1 MIKIYAKKG
10 ATNYKEKRLIAE
22 LEVAVAQSEPSN
34 LDGFPAKNY
43 DELKALHDKYCG
55 NFDNYEEVAETDVE
69 KQHKEFRKGMEETI
83 QPQKEEPAS
92 MKSESKPFID
102 PFNDAEPIVRDYVLN
117 DGFKTEE
124 TEQTKTSF
132 GEPTSFEESFELP
145 SSEDEK
151 STQKAPNKEK
161 KERKPDAPLN
171 PKFEEM
177 SDSKKR
183 RSTKKLAKMII
194 DASCLLAEKGCIWWT
209 TKDITEDK
217 LVQYELEDTMDLKIL
232 LTLEEGQQIT
242 VREWF
247 RAKVS
252 EADTLFKV
260 SKEDK
265 EDLTDS
271 LYEVLLE
278 KGVAPTPMQELMIN
292 AVKTFVLDMG
302 LKAYALQQQIKS
314 VLTQLTAMHKQ
325 SSTTT
330 SDVGFDDL
338 TDDDINSPV
347 VESTSEFVTPEVE
360 TSETEVQ

>member
-22 LEVAVAQSEPSN
+22 LEVAVAQADESSLE
-34 LDGFPAKNY
+34 GFPAKSF

-55 NFDNYEEVAETDVE
+55 NFDNYEEVAETEEE
-69 KQHKEFRKGMEETI
+69 KKHKEFRKGMEETAE
-83 QPQKEEPAS
+83 QKKETMSA
-92 MKSESKPFID
+92 KTESKPFID

-117 DGFKTEE
+117 DGFATEE
-124 TEQTKTSF
+124 TEQNKTSF
-132 GEPTSFEESFELP
+132 AEPQSFEESFELP

-151 STQKAPNKEK
+151 TSPKANKEK
-161 KERKPDAPLN
+161 NEKKPDSPIN
-171 PKFEEM
+171 PKFAEM
-177 SDSKKR
+177 SDSKKK

-217 LVQYELEDTMDLKIL
+217 LVQYELEDTMDLQIL
-232 LTLEEGQQIT
+232 LTLEMGQQIT

-247 RAKVS
+247 RAKVV
-252 EADTLFKV
+252 EADSLFKV

-265 EDLTDS
+265 EDLVES

-278 KGVAPTPMQELMIN
+278 KGVAPTPTQELMIN

-314 VLTQLTAMHKQ
+314 VLNQLVVMHKQ
-325 SSTTT
+325 TSSSP
-330 SDVGFDDL
+330 SDDVDFDDL
-338 TDDDINSPV
+338 GDNSTLNSAV
-347 VESTSEFVTPEVE
+347 DETQEILNPEVE
-360 TSETEVQ
+360 ISETEVQ